1 MVDADVLFNSTNEDK
16 KAEEL
21 LKLLQIAGMDV
32 TEDLSD
38 TSLMETLQQVLAN
51 FDPNKKL
58 KDEDQAFTMK
68 LTKFNH

>member
-1 MVDADVLFNSTNEDK
+1 M
-16 KAEEL
+16 
-21 LKLLQIAGMDV
+21 KLLQIAGMDV
-32 TEDLSD
+32 QDDLSD
-38 TSLMETLQQVLAN
+38 TSLMETLQQVLEN